1 MPRIDLTNPTNVRNR
16 AEVCEEQWTIRRS
29 TLVTATLDETIE
41 FMAERRLLA
50 NTSFCAPCN
59 VPRVLITQKVMD
71 SFIWRCPRCR
81 GKKSISHPSFFS
93 GSHLDLHKIL
103 IFVYCWAKDFPVM
116 DCANEAGGMDS
127 QTQTDWGN
135 FCRDLCVAPPP
146 IYQELKDGETKNDE
160 ESFQYHKYYQWVA
173 LTLFFQA
180 CLFYLPH
187 YIWKYC
193 EDHKMKLLTEGIC
206 VPIVDN
212 EVRQSRISAL
222 VTYCK
227 RNKGNHNL
235 YARKFFVCELLNFI
249 NIMIQIFF
257 TDLFLDG
264 QFTKYRSEVVSISEK
279 DFSERG
285 DPLDRVFP
293 KVAKCTLHKFGKR
306 DPEEDEESDQKTE
319 KGTNEP
325 KDSKEHDHHKPT
337 DNEDPEKVPL
347 IPFEPHEGN
356 LYPNAHEVE

>member
-1 MPRIDLTNPTNVRNR
+1 MYT
-16 AEVCEEQWTIRRS
+16 
-29 TLVTATLDETIE
+29 
-41 FMAERRLLA
+41 
-50 NTSFCAPCN
+50 
-59 VPRVLITQKVMD
+59 
-71 SFIWRCPRCR
+71 
-81 GKKSISHPSFFS
+81 
-93 GSHLDLHKIL
+93 
-103 IFVYCWAKDFPVM
+103 YCWIHSTFSIPNAVHGREGLENAHP
-116 DCANEAGGMDS
+116 G
-127 QTQTDWGN
+127 
-135 FCRDLCVAPPP
+135 VAPPP